1 MRTLVNMSLLPNLP
15 QAPATPSSDIVN
27 FLFLDTETSGTKIQT
42 DHMIEV
48 AGQLHPVNIRTGII
62 YAAIDA
68 FSELQELPGGASVP
82 EAATKVNGLTAVDL
96 DGKTFDLKR
105 IQEVFGR
112 TDLVVPHNAKFDRQ
126 FCEKSL
132 SFLRDRKSTR
142 LNSSH

>member
-1 MRTLVNMSLLPNLP
+1 MRISDW
-15 QAPATPSSDIVN
+15 SSDVCSSD
-27 FLFLDTETSGTKIQT
+27 L
-42 DHMIEV
+42 
-48 AGQLHPVNIRTGII
+48 RTGII

-132 SFLRDRKSTR
+132 SFLRGSQDKIGRASCR
-142 LNSSH
+142 ERVCQYV

>member
-1 MRTLVNMSLLPNLP
+1 MRISDW
-15 QAPATPSSDIVN
+15 SSDVCSSY
-27 FLFLDTETSGTKIQT
+27 L
-42 DHMIEV
+42 
-48 AGQLHPVNIRTGII
+48 II

-68 FSELQELPGGASVP
+68 FSELQELPGGASAP